1 MGTPAKLIGEILKI
15 QIIMKKIIEKNVVDS
30 GMKKIIDDLKAAYKT
45 NKEVTPEMTEHM
57 KALRELFKNIK
68 QPTVV
73 KSIRLVY
80 EHIAAHGNLDN
91 LAYWEQEEIEIDAE
105 NSSYEYYLGLLCNPT
120 NKYNR
125 EEIKEINILLKEMA
139 T

>member
-1 MGTPAKLIGEILKI
+1 
-15 QIIMKKIIEKNVVDS
+15 MKKTIEKNVVDS
-30 GMKKIIDDLKAAYKT
+30 GMKKIIDDLKAAYQT
-45 NKEVTPEMTEHM
+45 NKSVTPEMTEQM

-91 LAYWEQEEIEIDAE
+91 LSYWEEEEIEIDEE

-139 T
+139 E